1 VKLATI
7 RTAGGTR
14 AVRVDDSEAVVLPA
28 ADVGAVLAR
37 DGWRGWAEAA
47 DGARIPLAELDYAPL
62 VVGPDKVVCV
72 GLNYRTHIEETGRD
86 APTHPTLFAKFRSAL
101 TGATDDIVLPQ
112 ESARC
117 DYEAELAVII
127 GRRGRR
133 IPLGQAA
140 NHIAGYT
147 NINDFS
153 MRDWQLRTSQF
164 LQGKTWEACTP
175 LGPWL
180 VTADESPGPSR
191 ELTCE
196 VNGATRQKADTAQLL
211 FGPEDLVSYV
221 STFATVEP
229 GDVIATGTPA
239 GVGAATGVWL
249 GDGDVLVTRIEG
261 LGECRNVC
269 RRPDRAS

>member
-7 RTAGGTR
+7 RTPGGTQ
-14 AVRVDDSEAVVLPA
+14 AVRVEDKEAVVLPA

-47 DGARIPLAELDYAPL
+47 DGVRLPVTELDYGPL
-62 VVGPDKVVCV
+62 VMAPDKVVCV

-86 APTHPTLFAKFRSAL
+86 TPVHPTLFAKFRSAL
-101 TGATDDIVLPQ
+101 IGATDDIVLPQ

-140 NHIAGYT
+140 HHIAGYA

-211 FGPEDLVSYV
+211 FGPEELVSYV

-229 GDVIATGTPA
+229 GDVIATGTPG

-269 RRPDRAS
+269 RRPNRTS